1 MFDGCRCSDTAVSEV
16 MPIKNES
23 KADLLIVEDVV
34 IGAASAVV
42 DVIVDAV
49 ASAAAAAAAAAAADD
64 DDDDEFAAVSFD
76 DLYVFFTESRSK
88 LPK

>member
-1 MFDGCRCSDTAVSEV
+1 MFEGCRCSDTAVSEV

-49 ASAAAAAAAAAAADD
+49 ASAAAAADDD

>member
-1 MFDGCRCSDTAVSEV
+1 MFEGCRCSDTAVSEV

-49 ASAAAAAAAAAAADD
+49 ASAAAA